1 LCKIAIVCAIGSGEL
16 EDGSLELT
24 ALCFVNRLSG
34 SDLASMPS
42 IYGRPGY
49 MFKRTVEELPHF
61 RNAVLLTVDSAIF
74 LFVWFLLAF

>member
-34 SDLASMPS
+34 SDLAAMLP
-42 IYGRPGY
+42 IYGKKRY
-49 MFKRTVEELPHF
+49 MFK
-61 RNAVLLTVDSAIF
+61 
-74 LFVWFLLAF
+74 